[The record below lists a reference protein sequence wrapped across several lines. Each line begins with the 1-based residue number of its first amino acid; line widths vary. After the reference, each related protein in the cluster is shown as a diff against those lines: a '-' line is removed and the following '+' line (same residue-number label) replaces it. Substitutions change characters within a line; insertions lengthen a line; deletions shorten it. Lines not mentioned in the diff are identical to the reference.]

1 MQICNMFFYQALAL
15 ARSTSTA
22 ISSSI
27 RAIQKCICVY
37 KNKTYDLIHLQYL
50 SAKSSA
56 TICGKKV
63 FRKARDHFCGRSFL
77 RESFAGAD
85 QRSFQQS
92 FLRDVFLQS
101 RAIISAGFSFAMPEH
116 EKLKWKT
123 SL

>member
-1 MQICNMFFYQALAL
+1 MELDGLNAGRKGLYWYK
-15 ARSTSTA
+15 TSSPRYEILLFHVATEQDT
-22 ISSSI
+22 SGS
-27 RAIQKCICVY
+27 
-37 KNKTYDLIHLQYL
+37 LQYRP
-50 SAKSSA
+50 AKSSA

-77 RESFAGAD
+77 RESFAEAD
-85 QRSFQQS
+85 QRTFQQS
-92 FLRDVFLQS
+92 FLREFFLQS